1 MNEHIPGRAGP
12 AVTDGKGT
20 SAAPRA
26 SKGASTRAALDVAG
40 LSVTIGQARIV
51 RDVSWSVE
59 PGQTL
64 GIVGESGSGKSMSV
78 LSAVGLGPG
87 SARIE
92 GSVTLSTSDG
102 THELL
107 GLSGSALRRV
117 RGRRI
122 GFVFQDPATSL
133 NPMLTVERQ
142 LTEGPEAHLGLT
154 PKRARMRA
162 LELLELV
169 GIPDP
174 ARRLGA
180 YPHELSGG
188 MRQRVM
194 IASALACEPEV
205 LIADEATT
213 ALDVTIQAQIVEAI
227 RDLQSRLGTAVVWI
241 THDLAVVGGVAD
253 EVVVM
258 YGGEVL
264 ERAETVAL
272 FQDTRHPYTRGLFE
286 SRPHL
291 GERTDRLASIPG
303 APPDPRAIPRGCVFW
318 ERCQVRGDAR
328 CESEHPD
335 LAEVSEGHWVRS
347 FYAAAPGGRPDDG
360 RPEDGRPSDG
370 HARDEGPTDEKE
382 QG

>member
-1 MNEHIPGRAGP
+1 M
-12 AVTDGKGT
+12 
-20 SAAPRA
+20 
-26 SKGASTRAALDVAG
+26 STALDVRN

-51 RDVSWSVE
+51 RDVSWSVDRE
-59 PGQTL
+59 RTL

-78 LSAVGLGPG
+78 LSAAGMGPG
-87 SARIE
+87 NARID
-92 GSVTLSTSDG
+92 GQVRLSTSDG
-102 THELL
+102 EHDLL
-107 GLSGSALRRV
+107 TLGGNALRRI

-142 LTEGPEAHLGLT
+142 LTEGPEVHLGMT
-154 PKRARMRA
+154 PRQARGRA

-174 ARRLGA
+174 ERRLKA

-194 IASALACEPEV
+194 IAIALACDPEV

-213 ALDVTIQAQIVEAI
+213 ALDVTIQAQIIEAI
-227 RDLQSRLGTAVVWI
+227 KELQARLGTAVVWI

-272 FQDTRHPYTRGLFE
+272 FQDTQHPYTRGLFE
-286 SRPHL
+286 SRPRL
-291 GERTDRLASIPG
+291 GERADTLASIPG
-303 APPDPRAIPRGCVFW
+303 SPPDPRAIPGGCVFW
-318 ERCQVRGDAR
+318 DRCGVRGDVR
-328 CESEHPD
+328 CRTEHPD
-335 LAEVSEGHWVRS
+335 LVEVSQGHWVRS
-347 FYAAAPGGRPDDG
+347 FYTPAGAAGAAPEPVYEPDQT
-360 RPEDGRPSDG
+360 PEE
-370 HARDEGPTDEKE
+370 AR
-382 QG
+382 